1 MYQTKAD
8 VFNRV
13 VEHKDEV
20 EKFGHTCFFVGLQ
33 GSWNYDLGYEGSD
46 VDTKALIVPSLKN
59 IVLNNSPISTTHIL
73 MNNEHVDLK
82 DARVMFQNFWKQNIN
97 FVEILFTDYAV
108 ANPLFAEEYDA
119 LLDIAEDIA
128 YYDVKRAVNAV
139 CGMALEKYHALEK
152 IYPTT
157 KDKIEKYGYDG
168 KQLHHI
174 LRLEDFMTAYM
185 KGYSFKEC
193 LTSFTIFSRE
203 ELMRAKRSA
212 YSLGEARVL
221 ASTTC
226 ERLKEEKDRFL
237 DKYTFTPNEKVKKE
251 AEEILYS
258 VFEKQFRKELNE
270 N

>member
-1 MYQTKAD
+1 MYQTKAE

-13 VEHKDEV
+13 VEHADEV
-20 EKFGHTCFFVGLQ
+20 KRFGHNYFFVGLQ

-46 VDTKALIVPSLKN
+46 VDTKALIIPSLKD

-73 MNNEHVDLK
+73 MNNEHIDLK

-97 FVEILFTDYAV
+97 FVEILFTEYAV

-128 YYDVKRAVNAV
+128 YYDVKRALNAMS
-139 CGMALEKYHALEK
+139 GMAMEKYHALEK
-152 IYPTT
+152 VYPAT

-174 LRLEDFMTAYM
+174 LRLENFSTAYR

-193 LTSFTIFSRE
+193 LTNYSIFSKE
-203 ELMRAKRSA
+203 ELMRAKRNEFSI
-212 YSLGEARVL
+212 GEARVL

-226 ERLKEEKDRFL
+226 ARLKEEKDSFL
-237 DKYTFTPNEKVKKE
+237 DRYTTMVNDKVKNA

-258 VFEKQFRKELNE
+258 VFEKQFKKELLV
-270 N
+270 